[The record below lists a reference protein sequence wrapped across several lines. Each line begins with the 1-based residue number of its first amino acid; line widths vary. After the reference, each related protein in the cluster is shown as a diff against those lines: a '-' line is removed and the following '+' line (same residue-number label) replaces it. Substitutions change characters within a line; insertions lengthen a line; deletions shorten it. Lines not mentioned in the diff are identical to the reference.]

1 MRTFSK
7 DYYSDISLPEDSYAA
22 DFAVLDRYL
31 KFSEELLR
39 LALVGIG
46 GIGFWASRF
55 AFGEPGSGWATPAQT
70 LTLDTRWFLA
80 GSLLFLALSALG
92 ALGAR
97 FYATDSATHFIRG
110 LRLTERQESSK
121 TSENDRKT
129 IEQKLG
135 TEADSLSGD
144 VDNSRKLLVTSTI
157 SLALGFVTA
166 AISLSVALFA

>member
-7 DYYSDISLPEDSYAA
+7 EYYSGIPLPEASYAA

-39 LALVGIG
+39 LSLAGIG

-55 AFGEPGSGWATPAQT
+55 TLGEPGSGWAIADQA

-92 ALGAR
+92 ALGVR

-110 LRLTERQESSK
+110 LRLKSQEKSAE
-121 TSENDRKT
+121 TSEDDRKDIMKT
-129 IEQKLG
+129 LD
-135 TEADSLSGD
+135 TESKSLSGD
-144 VDNSRKLLVTSTI
+144 VENSRKLLVTSTVT
-157 SLALGFVTA
+157 LALGFVAA